1 MSPRHGRSRRR
12 FKLAR
17 PVEELTARRPTAHI
31 RRWVSLHLALW
42 SSVQVAHRRSA
53 MLAGLTY
60 TVVIQQVS
68 HRAFETFTPEDLR
81 PEQRDRP
88 PEPAIVLIQTAWC
101 ITDLGFR
108 L

>member
-1 MSPRHGRSRRR
+1 MSPRYGRSRRR

-17 PVEELTARRPTAHI
+17 PVEELAARRPTAHI
-31 RRWVSLHLALW
+31 RWWVSLHLAPW
-42 SSVQVAHRRSA
+42 SSVQVARH
-53 MLAGLTY
+53 MAGVTY

-88 PEPAIVLIQTAWC
+88 PEPPIVLIKTAWC

-108 L
+108 P